1 MKDVVHQ
8 SVLCTGEVVN
18 FQGRR
23 RHAQNSVIMPEHM
36 LPSERV
42 LSESPPPV
50 AGKFRVAQM
59 SRGACTPSDGPPVA
73 GAGSP
78 VAEPSAGGGKLL
90 RLGGGR
96 RIVLFARIADMP
108 SGRGNQRMIGN
119 FKNQD
124 PLFET
129 R

>member
-1 MKDVVHQ
+1 
-8 SVLCTGEVVN
+8 
-18 FQGRR
+18 
-23 RHAQNSVIMPEHM
+23 MPEHM

-59 SRGACTPSDGPPVA
+59 SRGTRVPSEGPGPLETSGPADGAGPPVA
-73 GAGSP
+73 GPGSP

-90 RLGGGR
+90 HLGGGR
-96 RIVLFARIADMP
+96 RFVRLLRITDML
-108 SGRGNQRMIGN
+108 SRRGNQRMIGN

-124 PLFET
+124 PKRL
-129 R
+129 RINGVGVN

>member
-1 MKDVVHQ
+1 
-8 SVLCTGEVVN
+8 
-18 FQGRR
+18 
-23 RHAQNSVIMPEHM
+23 MPEHM

-73 GAGSP
+73 GPGSP

-96 RIVLFARIADMP
+96 RVVLFARIADMP

-119 FKNQD
+119 FKN
-124 PLFET
+124 LAT
-129 R
+129 KKAKGT